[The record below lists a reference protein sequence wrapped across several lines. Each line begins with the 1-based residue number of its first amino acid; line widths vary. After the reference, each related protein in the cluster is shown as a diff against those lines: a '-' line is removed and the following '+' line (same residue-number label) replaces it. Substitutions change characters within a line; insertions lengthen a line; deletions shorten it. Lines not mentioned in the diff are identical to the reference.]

1 MDVKQEVLDIVKEY
15 IDIPAED
22 INIEEGLKF
31 AVGIDSFVMFSMVG
45 NIEDRFHISIPNDK
59 LQGFKTL
66 GDIISFIEDNL

>member
-1 MDVKQEVLDIVKEY
+1 MDVKQEVLDIVREY
-15 IDIPAED
+15 IDIPTEEV
-22 INIEEGLKF
+22 NIEEGLKF

-45 NIEDRFHISIPNDK
+45 NIEDHFHISIPNDK